1 MMVDEFYDRSVNLV
15 IAAEAEPEALYVG
28 NKHAFAFER
37 TVSRLVEMRSTE
49 SCASRTSPD
58 LDLSQPVF

>member
-15 IAAEAEPEALYVG
+15 IAAEVEPEALYVG
-28 NKHAFAFER
+28 NKHVFAFEQ

-49 SCASRTSPD
+49 YLR
-58 LDLSQPVF
+58 QPHIP